1 MGKYRALN
9 IILSLL
15 AGLAIFAVL
24 VLICGIAGGVGA
36 FELSLI
42 AVAACGVACL
52 VGTRRPAERS
62 QPVMARTTRV
72 TPEAASNPS
81 TARSN

>member
-15 AGLAIFAVL
+15 TGLAIFAWL
-24 VLICGIAGGVGA
+24 VLMCGTAGGVGV
-36 FELSLI
+36 FDLSLI
-42 AVAACGVACL
+42 AVVACGGAYL

-81 TARSN
+81 TTRSN

>member
-24 VLICGIAGGVGA
+24 VLMCGIAGGVGV

-42 AVAACGVACL
+42 AVAACGVAYL
-52 VGTRRPAERS
+52 VGTRRSRVAA
-62 QPVMARTTRV
+62 PVSVRTR
-72 TPEAASNPS
+72 
-81 TARSN
+81 